1 MGLRKHWKKE
11 EEEKSLS
18 RVQLFVTRWTVAHQ
32 APRSMGFSRNEYW
45 SGLPFPPSG
54 DLPNPGIESSS
65 PTLQVDSLSSEPSG
79 KLFYMGTGH
88 FGLRSII
95 MNPVELESS
104 SINPI
109 FVCMYHIS
117 GLSLSHT
124 CIHTYVHSTKQMS
137 DFRAS
142 PQMY

>member
-1 MGLRKHWKKE
+1 MFLCTCVHACELSCSVMSNSLHLDGLQPARL
-11 EEEKSLS
+11 LS
-18 RVQLFVTRWTVAHQ
+18 PWR
-32 APRSMGFSRNEYW
+32 FSRQVYW
-45 SGLPFPPSG
+45 SGLPCPPSG

-65 PTLQVDSLSSEPSG
+65 PTLQVDSLSSELSG